1 MKREGGSVKLIE
13 WTREEKESG
22 EDAKNRRGGGRE
34 RRPRIDD
41 SNIVLGSG
49 GRWLATSL
57 NRSEP
62 TVSPT
67 STSARSSSSSFRRFV
82 FTLVKISERWETF
95 QFGGGCDRWGEG
107 GTVVGRVL
115 GEEDIWLSVS
125 SRWWLDHLV
134 ISFEWVRNTKRK
146 IYLNFLDFG
155 SDRAWLLNGKLI
167 FRRSSFRI
175 DEKSGLEYRWIKSM
189 VTDRLYRE
197 SKIWETIER

>member
-22 EDAKNRRGGGRE
+22 ENAKNRRGGGRE

-95 QFGGGCDRWGEG
+95 QFGGGWGEG

-134 ISFEWVRNTKRK
+134 ISFEWVRNIRGEKY
-146 IYLNFLDFG
+146 I
-155 SDRAWLLNGKLI
+155 WI
-167 FRRSSFRI
+167 FWI
-175 DEKSGLEYRWIKSM
+175 LEA
-189 VTDRLYRE
+189 
-197 SKIWETIER
+197 IERDYWMAN

>member
-13 WTREEKESG
+13 WTREEKENG
-22 EDAKNRRGGGRE
+22 ENAKNRRGGGRE

-82 FTLVKISERWETF
+82 FTLVKISER
-95 QFGGGCDRWGEG
+95 
-107 GTVVGRVL
+107 
-115 GEEDIWLSVS
+115 
-125 SRWWLDHLV
+125 
-134 ISFEWVRNTKRK
+134 
-146 IYLNFLDFG
+146 
-155 SDRAWLLNGKLI
+155 
-167 FRRSSFRI
+167 
-175 DEKSGLEYRWIKSM
+175 
-189 VTDRLYRE
+189 
-197 SKIWETIER
+197 